1 MNGAGQTVLVIGD
14 SDSDLEQIRGALS
27 TVGCRVLTRHGRQG
41 SVSAVLRVKPDLVL
55 LDVNMQVQASGSGWP
70 GNGSAANG
78 NGAAADGASG
88 HAGSGAGS
96 GGLTADALAKILSR
110 ADTRPETIV
119 LLHSNLPPQTLRL
132 KVLACGADGYI
143 QKSQDLTHLVREV
156 TAWLN
161 GQRTRASG
169 TVRTSGTFDPSAS
182 LMGRKAPSLRCRV
195 LFVDDDPASHSFYR
209 KSVVV
214 DDMEAEYVV
223 SLQQALRIA
232 QSEAPPDVIVSE
244 LLRGERGLEL
254 YRSLRAFDPSWRFRF
269 IFVTGI
275 AHHGLT
281 RLDVP
286 VLKKPIS
293 ADEVREAI
301 RYAVTSLR
309 FLGAHARLKS
319 S

>member
-1 MNGAGQTVLVIGD
+1 MNGAGHTVLVIGD
-14 SDSDLEQIRGALS
+14 SESDLEQIRGALS
-27 TVGCRVLTRHGRQG
+27 SAGCRVLTRHGRQG
-41 SVSAVLRVKPDLVL
+41 SLSAVLRVKPDLVL
-55 LDVNMQVQASGSGWP
+55 LDVNIQLQGSGSA
-70 GNGSAANG
+70 SAAST
-78 NGAAADGASG
+78 GAGGSTSAGEGGGAQT
-88 HAGSGAGS
+88 GSGAGS

-119 LLHSNLPPQTLRL
+119 LLHSSLPAPTLRL

-156 TAWLN
+156 SAWLN
-161 GQRTRASG
+161 GQRARTSG
-169 TVRTSGTFDPSAS
+169 TVRASVASFDPSAS
-182 LMGRKAPSLRCRV
+182 LVERKAPGLRCRV
-195 LFVDDDPASHSFYR
+195 LFVDDDPTSHSFYR

-214 DDMEAEYVV
+214 DEMVADYVV

-232 QSEAPPDVIVSE
+232 QSELPPDVIVSE
-244 LLRGERGLEL
+244 ILRGERGLEL
-254 YRSLRAFDPSWRFRF
+254 YHTLRAFDASWRFRF
-269 IFVTGI
+269 IFLSGV
-275 AHHGLT
+275 AHQGLA

-286 VLKKPIS
+286 VLKKPI
-293 ADEVREAI
+293 APENLREAI